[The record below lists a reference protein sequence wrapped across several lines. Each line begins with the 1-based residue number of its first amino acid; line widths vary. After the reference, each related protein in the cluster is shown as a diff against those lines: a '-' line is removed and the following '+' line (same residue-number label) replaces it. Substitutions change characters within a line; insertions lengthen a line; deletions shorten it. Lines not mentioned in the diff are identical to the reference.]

1 MAEFL
6 QIKDLADAG
15 DQFLLVVRDVYQA
28 GRPPA
33 ADALHQGKDHVP
45 V

>member
-1 MAEFL
+1 MADFL
-6 QIKDLADAG
+6 QIKDMADAG
-15 DQFLLVVRDVYQA
+15 DQFLLVVRDVDQA

-33 ADALHQGKDHVP
+33 TDALHQRKDHFP